1 MSGPAAPAPYR
12 TRLSILFARAAPKAV
27 ILRRGPRTHWHLI
40 DWDLTTDVLT
50 PGQWMKGEVV
60 LCDLS
65 PDGRKLIYFASQYH
79 KPGMAWRRSSA
90 GPFDPLATRPIQRLR
105 KGRKLPR
112 YLRGAGATGRASPAR
127 LDETWTAISTPPFFS
142 ALALW
147 PAFGRWTG
155 GGFFETNRTVLIGE
169 PPDRMTAIAHVPF
182 PGGFQLHSYKDMSA
196 DELGARFAGCRPE
209 PPPADLVTRQ
219 RDALLAAGA
228 GWVDFVVPR
237 SERELLFACDGRLY
251 RLMRWRDVSPDRYL
265 ADATQIA
272 DFRDMRF
279 ALVPPPDWAMRW

>member
-1 MSGPAAPAPYR
+1 MPGPAAPAPYR

-40 DWDLTTDVLT
+40 DWDLTTDALT
-50 PGQWMKGEVV
+50 PGQWMKGDVI

-79 KPGMAWRRSSA
+79 KPGMVWRRNVA
-90 GPFDPLATRPIQRLR
+90 GPFDPLATKPIKRLR

-112 YLRGAGATGRASPAR
+112 YLRGAIERATPAR

-155 GGFFETNRTVLIGE
+155 GGFFETNRALLIGE
-169 PPDRMTAIAHVPF
+169 PPERMTAIENVPF
-182 PGGFQLHSYKDMSA
+182 PEGIQLHSYKGLSA
-196 DELGARFAGCRPE
+196 EELGGRFAGCRPE
-209 PPPADLVTRQ
+209 PPPAALVSSQ
-219 RDALLAAGA
+219 REALLAAGA
-228 GWVDFVVPR
+228 QWVDFVFPR
-237 SERELLFACDGRLY
+237 SERELLFACDGRLC
-251 RLMRWRDVSPDRYL
+251 RLTGWRDVRPERYL
-265 ADATQIA
+265 AEAVQVA
-272 DFRDMRF
+272 DFRDMGF
-279 ALVPPPDWAMRW
+279 TLVSPPEWAMRW